1 MHTIATTALAAG
13 WIDTGRTLGTN
24 LENLL
29 LQVGVPLI
37 AVIGVLIT
45 WTKTRSAPAA
55 IVAAILG
62 AIVIWGASNMTTLSS
77 KTGEDVNSVG
87 SAHISAV
94 VGSVLSNPAGGGS
107 ANGTS
112 QR

>member
-1 MHTIATTALAAG
+1 MHALPDALAAG

-37 AVIGVLIT
+37 AVISVAVV
-45 WTKTRSAPAA
+45 WFKTRSAPAA
-55 IVAAILG
+55 IVAIILG

-77 KTGEDVNSVG
+77 KTGQDVNTGSSSSSGIVG
-87 SAHISAV
+87 NGLSSA
-94 VGSVLSNPAGGGS
+94 AGGGS
-107 ANGTS
+107 AVGTG